1 MGLISFF
8 KNYDNNSNIKKLQKI
23 VDKINELEERTSL
36 LSDEELRAQTD
47 IFKKRLADGEK
58 DIDILPEA
66 FAVVREASKRVLN
79 MRHFDVQLMGGICL
93 YQGRIAEMKTGEGKT
108 LVATLP
114 CYLAALKGQGIH
126 VVTVNEF
133 LAKTQAEQ
141 MAKLYNFLGLSVGI
155 NLSGMSEKA
164 KQKAYNA
171 DITYTTN
178 NELGFDYL
186 RDNMVTQKNQRVQRG
201 QVFAI
206 VDEVDSILIDE
217 ARTPLIISGQGYKP
231 ADNYISAQNFFKTLK
246 EEDYDFD
253 EEKKRVS
260 LTESGTAKAER
271 FFKIDDLSDI
281 NNLELNHYINNALRA
296 NIVMKN
302 DRDYIVQDGEILIV
316 DEFTGRIMQGR
327 RYSEG
332 LHQAIEA
339 KEGVEIK
346 NENKTLATITFQN
359 YFRLYK
365 KLSGM
370 TGTAKTEETEFN
382 KIYNLDVVCIPT
394 NLPIKRKDENDRVY
408 KSISGKVKAVI
419 NDIKN
424 CYEKGQPVL
433 VGTVSVEKS
442 EELSKALKAEK
453 IPHYVLNAK
462 NHAQESEIVAQAG
475 RYKAVTISTNMAGR
489 GTDILLGGNPEFL
502 AKRRLREIGYEEEQI
517 LNATAYIPP
526 TDEELVKIR
535 AEYDKLYKEFKQ
547 KTDEEKVKVIEAGG
561 LRVIGTERHESRR
574 IDNQLRGR
582 SGRQGDVG
590 SSVFYISLQDDLI
603 RIFGGDK
610 LFNIANMVGLKDDEE
625 FSLKMVTNAIESAQK
640 KIEVNNF
647 GMRKNVIM
655 FDDVLNKQ
663 RELIYAER
671 NKLIDDGS
679 ISDDI
684 KDMFREQA
692 NYFAYEYLDEDKPFF
707 DWKLEP
713 INNALEEHLLPK
725 ETNLITEEVV
735 DGKEVSEVA
744 DFIFNKLW
752 GDYEN
757 KKKELTDKGL
767 TFDFVEKMIMFRVVD
782 FYWTNHID
790 TMNILKNEII
800 TRGYGQQDPI
810 AAYKKEG
817 FEMFDEM
824 ISNIRSEVV
833 KNLYTLKIEINV
845 QNIAPTAPKP
855 IVVNEGVKKIA
866 KADDKINRNAPCPC
880 GSGKKYKNCCGKN
893 E

>member
-1 MGLISFF
+1 MGFVSFF
-8 KNYDNNSNIKKLQKI
+8 KNWDNNANIKKLKKI
-23 VDKINELEERTSL
+23 VEKINALEEKYSL
-36 LSDEELRAQTD
+36 LDDATLASQTQILKD
-47 IFKKRLADGEK
+47 RLNTEK
-58 DIDILPEA
+58 EMDVLPDA

-108 LVATLP
+108 LVATLA
-114 CYLAALKGQGIH
+114 CYFAALKGQGVH

-141 MAKLYNFLGLSVGI
+141 MAKLYNFLGLTVGI
-155 NLSGMSEKA
+155 NLSGMSPAA
-164 KQKAYNA
+164 KKKAYDA

-186 RDNMVTQKNQRVQRG
+186 RDNMVTDKRARVQRG
-201 QVFAI
+201 QIFAI

-217 ARTPLIISGQGYKP
+217 ARTPLIISGQGFKP
-231 ADNYISAQNFFKTLK
+231 ADNYLSAQAFFNTLK
-246 EEDYDFD
+246 PEHYDYD

-260 LTESGTAKAER
+260 LTEAGIEKAEK
-271 FFKIDDLSDI
+271 FFKIEDLSDI
-281 NNLELNHYINNALRA
+281 SNLELNHYINNALRA
-296 NIVMKN
+296 NIVMKA
-302 DRDYIVQDGEILIV
+302 DRDYIVQDKEILIV

-394 NLPIKRKDENDRVY
+394 NLPIKRKDENDKIF
-408 KSISGKVKAVI
+408 KSVQGKVQAI
-419 NDIKN
+419 IQDIKA

-442 EELSKALKAEK
+442 EELSKALKGQR

-517 LNATAYIPP
+517 LQATAYIAP
-526 TDEELVKIR
+526 TDEELLKIR
-535 AEYDKLYKEFKQ
+535 SEYEKLYKEFKI
-547 KTDEEKVKVIEAGG
+547 KTDAEKIKVVEAGG

-610 LFNIANMVGLKDDEE
+610 LYNIANMCGINDNEE
-625 FSLKMVTNAIESAQK
+625 FSLKMVTNAIENAQK

-663 RELIYAER
+663 RELIYNER
-671 NKLIDDGS
+671 NKVLEGNS
-679 ISDDI
+679 VTADI
-684 KDMFREQA
+684 EDMFKEQA
-692 NYFAYEYLDEDKPFF
+692 NFFAYEYLDEDKPFF

-713 INNALEEHLLPK
+713 INKALETNLLPK
-725 ETNLITEEVV
+725 GTNLINEKTVE
-735 DGKEVSEVA
+735 DKEIQEVA
-744 DFIFNKLW
+744 EFIFNHLITE
-752 GDYEN
+752 YN
-757 KKKELTDKGL
+757 AKKAESKEKG
-767 TFDFVEKMIMFRVVD
+767 FPFEWFEKALLLRQVD

-800 TRGYGQQDPI
+800 TRGFGGQDPI
-810 AAYKKEG
+810 VAYKKEA
-817 FEMFDEM
+817 FDMFDEM
-824 ISNIRSEVV
+824 ISNIRTEVV
-833 KNLYTLKIEINV
+833 RMLFCAKVEVKIEQV
-845 QNIAPTAPKP
+845 QPTPKP
-855 IVVNEGVKKIA
+855 IVIKEGIKSNA
-866 KADDKINRNAPCPC
+866 KADNKPNRNDACPC
-880 GSGKKYKNCCGKN
+880 GSGKKYKNCCGKD

>member
-8 KNYDNNSNIKKLQKI
+8 KNWDNNSNVKKLKKI
-23 VDKINELEERTSL
+23 VAKINELEPKFEAL
-36 LSDEELRAQTD
+36 N
-47 IFKKRLADGEK
+47 DGELANQTTLFK
-58 DIDILPEA
+58 ERLKNGEKEEQILPEA

-93 YQGRIAEMKTGEGKT
+93 FQGRIAEMKTGEGKT

-114 CYLAALKGQGIH
+114 CYLSALSGKGVH

-141 MAKLYNFLGLSVGI
+141 MAKLYGFLGLTVGI
-155 NLSGMSEKA
+155 NLSGMSLQA
-164 KQKAYNA
+164 KKKAYEA

-186 RDNMVTQKNQRVQRG
+186 RDNMVAEKSQRVQRG

-231 ADNYISAQNFFKTLK
+231 ADNYISAQAFFKTLK
-246 EEDYDFD
+246 ADDYDFD
-253 EEKKRVS
+253 EEKKRVI
-260 LTESGTAKAER
+260 LTESGINKAER
-271 FFKIDDLSDI
+271 YFKIEDLSDI
-281 NNLELNHYINNALRA
+281 SNLELNHYINNALRA
-296 NIVMKN
+296 NIVMKA
-302 DRDYIVQDGEILIV
+302 DRDYIVQNDEILIV
-316 DEFTGRIMQGR
+316 DEFTGRVMQGR

-346 NENKTLATITFQN
+346 NENKTMATITFQN
-359 YFRLYK
+359 YFRLYS

-394 NLPIKRKDENDRVY
+394 NLPVQRKDENDRIY
-408 KSISGKVKAVI
+408 KSVSGKVQAVI
-419 NDIKN
+419 NDIKD

-442 EELSKALKAEK
+442 EELSKALKAQR

-502 AKRRLREIGYEEEQI
+502 AKRRLRELGFEEQDI
-517 LNATAYIPP
+517 LKATAYIPP
-526 TDEELVKIR
+526 TEEELIKIR
-535 AEYDKLYKEFKQ
+535 TQYDKLYKDFKL
-547 KTDEEKVKVIEAGG
+547 KTDEEKQKVIEAGG

-610 LFNIANMVGLKDDEE
+610 LYNIANMVGISETEE
-625 FSLKMVTNAIESAQK
+625 FSLKMVTNAIENAQR
-640 KIEVNNF
+640 KIETNNF

-663 RELIYAER
+663 RELIYHER
-671 NKLIDDGS
+671 NKVLENES
-679 ISDDI
+679 VTSDI
-684 KDMFREQA
+684 EDMFREQA
-692 NYFAYEYLDEDKPFF
+692 NFFAYEYLDADKPFF

-713 INNALEEHLLPK
+713 INTALEDKLLPK
-725 ETNLITEEVV
+725 GTSLITEEVV
-735 DGKEVSEVA
+735 DDKEVKDVA
-744 DFIFNKLW
+744 DFIFNYLMAE
-752 GDYEN
+752 YN
-757 KKKELTDKGL
+757 KKKQDAREKGFPFEIIERAIL
-767 TFDFVEKMIMFRVVD
+767 LKIVD

-790 TMNILKNEII
+790 TMHILKNEIL
-800 TRGYGQQDPI
+800 TRGFGGQDPI
-810 AAYKKEG
+810 VAYKKEA

-833 KNLYTLKIEINV
+833 KTLFMAKIEINV
-845 QNIAPTAPKP
+845 EQVTRTAPKP
-855 IVVNEGVKKIA
+855 IMVNAGPKKSAIA
-866 KADDKINRNAPCPC
+866 DEKVSRNNPCPC
-880 GSGKKYKNCCGKN
+880 GSGKKYKNCCGK
-893 E
+893 